1 MTIQKNPPQ
10 LSSADNVLELH
21 SIYKDGLAT
30 VEGDPM
36 TETRETETC
45 MLEDQ
50 IGLLATAAEGESQEH
65 INHLEDES
73 QECGTENQIAQ
84 DEFKT
89 SSSYKGTNIVM
100 LLVSSH

>member
-1 MTIQKNPPQ
+1 M
-10 LSSADNVLELH
+10 LELH
-21 SIYKDGLAT
+21 FIDKDGLAT
-30 VEGDPM
+30 VEGDLM

-73 QECGTENQIAQ
+73 QECGTESQIPQ

-89 SSSYKGTNIVM
+89 NSSYKGKNIM
-100 LLVSSH
+100 LLVSSC